1 MRIIK
6 IGYFLPIVAIQK
18 RKSFQGLILFQ
29 YIPQNL
35 HISRFKH
42 TAEQVAQKFEAYLF

>member
-6 IGYFLPIVAIQK
+6 IGYFLPIVELK
-18 RKSFQGLILFQ
+18 KNHFKGLILFQ
-29 YIPQNL
+29 YIPQKL